1 MASKGEKLPLSTCCV
16 GLFQNKLNQ
25 NITSHSSVEPL
36 RAQHFPGSR
45 TKPSRGF
52 FSFTHFHDLSA
63 SFELQEE
70 SIPPSV
76 GVCWS
81 QHRGTV
87 TELFPPKLNRIDDHQ
102 GEGGLAGF
110 GTDPYSQF
118 TYEIRPQRPVAPAA
132 VWHPWTP
139 WRTSIEGT
147 VKDSTPP
154 TSSKKLLEAI
164 ASRSEAIATSN
175 KDEKSLL
182 LLLITNGEHIKN
194 THTHT
199 L

>member
-1 MASKGEKLPLSTCCV
+1 MTLVQALSYR
-16 GLFQNKLNQ
+16 KNQ
-25 NITSHSSVEPL
+25 
-36 RAQHFPGSR
+36 F
-45 TKPSRGF
+45 
-52 FSFTHFHDLSA
+52 
-63 SFELQEE
+63 
-70 SIPPSV
+70 PPSV

-175 KDEKSLL
+175 KMRKVCFFCLSLMGNIL
-182 LLLITNGEHIKN
+182 KH
-194 THTHT
+194 THTHPIGKT
-199 L
+199 KKRYHIG